1 MVKNLPKLRNLI
13 KKNFRMAKPK
23 TSMFV
28 QELSFT
34 RATPTSPQTN
44 TGSGEDPRKLKT
56 KSAKYSRAL
65 QWGLVIRTLEPERH
79 SKSECFSF

>member
-1 MVKNLPKLRNLI
+1 MVTTFPQGHKGKGILEESGEGFKFSKICVILF
-13 KKNFRMAKPK
+13 KDGSCENFRMAKPK

-44 TGSGEDPRKLKT
+44 TASGEDPRKLKT
-56 KSAKYSRAL
+56 KSAKYS
-65 QWGLVIRTLEPERH
+65 
-79 SKSECFSF
+79 